1 MTEFPN
7 TDPFKGYS
15 ASWTQPYLPTSF
27 NPFYE
32 RAKDLRVEAEI
43 DRLEMVD
50 RWVDS
55 MLTYP
60 DADAIISK
68 LNKRGQ
74 TND

>member
-1 MTEFPN
+1 MDKNEWNMKYT
-7 TDPFKGYS
+7 
-15 ASWTQPYLPTSF
+15 WTQPSNNFSF

-32 RAKDLRVEAEI
+32 RAKDLAAEEEI

-60 DADAIISK
+60 DAEAI
-68 LNKRGQ
+68 LNKVKKEAK
-74 TND
+74 

>member
-1 MTEFPN
+1 MDKKQN
-7 TDPFKGYS
+7 WNINH
-15 ASWTQPYLPTSF
+15 SWSQPYLPTSY

-32 RAKDLRVEAEI
+32 RARDLRLEEEV

-60 DADAIISK
+60 DAEAIM
-68 LNKRGQ
+68 NKIKKETG
-74 TND
+74 ND